1 MTKRFIALA
10 VLASL
15 ALGACGGSD
24 SGTSEVKNG
33 LPQASQTKPRQ
44 GSGVRT
50 KNAALP
56 ATTAPVATIAPSPT
70 AIEATRREVLGSFD
84 EKTLTFT
91 FTKPIPR
98 FEIIW
103 YDDAKQSPSPNWERM
118 NATSVELLR
127 TNYRHDDTHLRANL
141 NFYFGATKVSTFLM
155 LPQVP
160 GFEKGPCSFRFEI
173 NNITPCIP
181 VSGAVYQWFDDFKA
195 IGDPQ
200 TLTFP
205 TNAPASTVN
214 FWKLGPPAGTTR
226 VKARF
231 TFARGGGTE
240 DAYFNVYM
248 FKNDIITTSRTGKI
262 IPALIKGTDMRGMR

>member
-33 LPQASQTKPRQ
+33 LPQASQTKPQQ
-44 GSGVRT
+44 GSGTRT

-56 ATTAPVATIAPSPT
+56 TTTSAAVATTSTT
-70 AIEATRREVLGSFD
+70 AADTKRQEVLGSFD
-84 EKTLTFT
+84 EKTQIFT
-91 FTKPIPR
+91 FNKPIPR
-98 FEIIW
+98 FEIYW
-103 YDDAKQSPSPNWERM
+103 FDDAKRATLPPWEKM
-118 NATSVELLR
+118 NATSVNLEL
-127 TNYRHDDTHLRANL
+127 TNYVANGEQTRAQL
-141 NFYFGATKVSTFLM
+141 NFNFGATKVTTFFT
-155 LPQVP
+155 LPQMP
-160 GFEKGPCSFRFEI
+160 WLRKGPCGFRFEG

-181 VSGAVYQWFDDFKA
+181 VSGAVYQWFDDFNA

-205 TNAPASTVN
+205 ANAPSSTVN

-248 FKNDIITTSRTGKI
+248 FKNDIITTSRTGSI
-262 IPALIKGTDMRGMR
+262 YPALIKGTDMTNMK

>member
-1 MTKRFIALA
+1 MNKRVLSIAAFATLALA
-10 VLASL
+10 
-15 ALGACGGSD
+15 ACGSSND
-24 SGTSEVKNG
+24 ASGASKVKNG
-33 LPQASQTKPRQ
+33 VPQ
-44 GSGVRT
+44 GSPVRPQPGSGTPRT
-50 KNAALP
+50 KNAALAAP
-56 ATTAPVATIAPSPT
+56 ETTTSPDAP
-70 AIEATRREVLGSFD
+70 RREVLGSFD

-98 FEIIW
+98 LEIIW
-103 YDDAKQSPSPNWERM
+103 YDDAKRWSGPSWEKM
-118 NATSVELLR
+118 NATSVELMR
-127 TNYRHDDTHLRANL
+127 TNYNQNGEHLRANL
-141 NFYFGATKVSTFLM
+141 NFYFGATKVSTFFT
-155 LPQVP
+155 LPQVS
-160 GFEKGPCSFRFEI
+160 FLEKGPCSFRFET

-205 TNAPASTVN
+205 ANAPASAVN
-214 FWKLGPPAGTTR
+214 FWKLGPPPGTTR

-248 FKNDIITTSRTGKI
+248 FKNDIITSSRTGKVN
-262 IPALIKGTDMRGMR
+262 PALPKGTDMSGMK